1 MKLQG
6 RTAVV
11 TGAARGIGRAIAE
24 RFVREGAQVL
34 IADLDGEGAT
44 ATAQALN
51 AASANAAQTTA
62 IAVDV
67 SSPEACDQL
76 IAEAT
81 VLFGAPDILV
91 CSAGIV
97 RPGAPIEEIAPETW
111 DHVLSVNLMGCVHP
125 TKSFVP
131 AAKTRGAGRIIYIAS
146 VAGQVGGVSAEMTYS
161 VSKAGVLALTKAMAR
176 QLAPHGVTV
185 NAIAPG
191 AVQTAMTDILNY
203 PQSVRDSIPLGDYG
217 SVEDIAAAA
226 LYLASED
233 GRYVTGA
240 TLDVNGGLF
249 MR

>member
-1 MKLQG
+1 MG
-6 RTAVV
+6 
-11 TGAARGIGRAIAE
+11 
-24 RFVREGAQVL
+24 
-34 IADLDGEGAT
+34 
-44 ATAQALN
+44 
-51 AASANAAQTTA
+51 
-62 IAVDV
+62 
-67 SSPEACDQL
+67 
-76 IAEAT
+76 
-81 VLFGAPDILV
+81 
-91 CSAGIV
+91 
-97 RPGAPIEEIAPETW
+97 APETW
-111 DHVLSVNLMGCVHP
+111 DHVLSVNLMGCVYS
-125 TKSFVP
+125 TRSFVP
-131 AAKTRGAGRIIYIAS
+131 AAKARGTGRIIYIAS

-203 PQSVRDSIPLGDYG
+203 PPSVRASIPLGDYG